1 MKFYCL
7 YFQKQS
13 EAVTEAVIRMFDD
26 NLFYRENMLVNW
38 SCYLQS
44 TISDY
49 EVDYIVVNGPTKIPV
64 PGYSSPVEF
73 GTIADFSYRVVDSG
87 KIQIFDRSIIII
99 MFQIMELN
107 KFIFV
112 YILEEELVVSST
124 RPETVFGDVAVAVH
138 PNDQRYS
145 HLKDALLM
153 HPLNESTIPVILDES
168 VDTACGTG
176 KYILHFLKVNKKYRT
191 N

>member
-1 MKFYCL
+1 
-7 YFQKQS
+7 
-13 EAVTEAVIRMFDD
+13 MFDD

-49 EVDYIVVNGPTKIPV
+49 EVDYTVVNGPTKIPV
-64 PGYSSPVEF
+64 PGYDSPVEF
-73 GTIADFSYRVVDSG
+73 GTIADFSYQVVDSG
-87 KIQIFDRSIIII
+87 KIQIFYRSNIIVT
-99 MFQIMELN
+99 FEIMELK
-107 KFIFV
+107 KFIFI

-124 RPETVFGDVAVAVH
+124 RPETVFGDVAIAVH

-145 HLKDALLM
+145 HLKGALLM
-153 HPLNESTIPVILDES
+153 HPLIESTIPVIVDES
-168 VDTACGTG
+168 VDITCGTG
-176 KYILHFLKVNKKYRT
+176 KYILHFLTVNKKYRT